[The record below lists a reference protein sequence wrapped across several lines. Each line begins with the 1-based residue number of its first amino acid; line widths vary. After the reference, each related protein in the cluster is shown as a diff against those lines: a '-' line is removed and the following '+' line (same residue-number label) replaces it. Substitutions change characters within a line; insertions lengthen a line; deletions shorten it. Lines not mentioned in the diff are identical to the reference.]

1 VEPYSEEN
9 YAWLQTVAQIAARIF
24 VPSLADLL
32 FSEHGDRDVAGVD
45 GDNIS
50 RWMLA
55 IPEEHSLPYNR
66 ERSLRMDRRFDS
78 VASLRHS
85 NLEHERDLWRC
96 IPLSVRHPEMDLISR
111 AVAQWR
117 VAGLRGGAKA
127 IGGMG

>member
-1 VEPYSEEN
+1 MEPYSEEK
-9 YAWLQTVAQIAARIF
+9 YTWLRTVAQIAARIF
-24 VPSLADLL
+24 VTSLADLL

-55 IPEEHSLPYNR
+55 IPEDYCLPYNR
-66 ERSLRMDRRFDS
+66 ERPLRMDRRFDS

-96 IPLSVRHPEMDLISR
+96 FPISVLHPEMDLLSR

-117 VAGLRGGAKA
+117 GAGIRGGAKQ
-127 IGGMG
+127 